1 MCAFSMPENS
11 GGGKK
16 NSAMAPGNFLT
27 LKKNDGI
34 ICKMS
39 LIFKR
44 SSLMKLQFLTRFR
57 DILWFSAKRYTVDNH
72 SQRAVAL
79 TYYTVFAIVPMAAL
93 LFGIAKGFD
102 LDVRL
107 KEELSRQL
115 YQHKEI
121 LEWVCKFADTTLKQA
136 QGGIVAGV
144 GIIALIWTV
153 LWLASNIERAF
164 NDVWGLP
171 TRKNIFRR
179 FSDYLAQILLTPLML
194 VIVGASGVALR
205 SVFNKLAEAA
215 PDLGSTL
222 PCVFSLAADLSP
234 LVISIAVFTL
244 IYLFAPNTRV
254 RFCCALL
261 AGIIGGVLFQLLQD
275 GFLFLQSN
283 IFKYNRIYGTFAVL
297 PLFLVWL
304 QWSWQIALFGA
315 EIGYVSQNLDTGIFD
330 GKGDSIENLLLRR
343 ADQIS
348 CAAMIYSSFAQNEGS
363 VSFATLT
370 KEINLPGTLLAS
382 QLHELCQKRI
392 IYALNN
398 EGNISYAP
406 GFPTDSFTAG
416 DCLAKLNGNDELP
429 ATQIEILN
437 RTLTLLKG
445 FEEKNRH
452 SETDPLLK
460 DL

>member
-1 MCAFSMPENS
+1 
-11 GGGKK
+11 
-16 NSAMAPGNFLT
+16 
-27 LKKNDGI
+27 
-34 ICKMS
+34 MS
-39 LIFKR
+39 IF
-44 SSLMKLQFLTRFR
+44 TRFR
-57 DILWFSAKRYTVDNH
+57 NILWFSAKRYTIDNH

-107 KEELSRQL
+107 RDELSRQL

-144 GIIALIWTV
+144 GIVALIWTV
-153 LWLASNIERAF
+153 LWLASNIEKAF

-179 FSDYLAQILLTPLML
+179 FSDYLALILLTPLIL

-205 SVFNKLAEAA
+205 TLFNKLAAAA
-215 PDLGSTL
+215 PDLSLL
-222 PCVFSLAADLSP
+222 PTAFSLAADLAP

-244 IYLFAPNTRV
+244 IYLLAPNTKV
-254 RFCCALL
+254 RFGSALL
-261 AGIIGGVLFQLLQD
+261 AGVIGGILFQVLQD
-275 GFLFLQSN
+275 GFIFLQAN

-315 EIGYVSQNLDTGIFD
+315 EIGFVSQNIDSGIFD
-330 GKGDSIENLLLRR
+330 GKGDLLDSMRMCRINQL
-343 ADQIS
+343 A
-348 CAAMIYSSFAQNEGS
+348 CAAMIYNNFAAGKGG
-363 VSFATLT
+363 VSLNQLAKNTR
-370 KEINLPGTLLAS
+370 LPEAMLDG
-382 QLHELCQKRI
+382 QLHELLKTRVVCLMT
-392 IYALNN
+392 AP
-398 EGNISYAP
+398 GTTAFMP
-406 GFPTDSFTAG
+406 GFPTDNFTVS
-416 DCLAKLNGNDELP
+416 DCLALLDGSGKSVSGLGEVPARAAEVLNHFDE
-429 ATQIEILN
+429 
-437 RTLTLLKG
+437 RV
-445 FEEKNRH
+445 RH